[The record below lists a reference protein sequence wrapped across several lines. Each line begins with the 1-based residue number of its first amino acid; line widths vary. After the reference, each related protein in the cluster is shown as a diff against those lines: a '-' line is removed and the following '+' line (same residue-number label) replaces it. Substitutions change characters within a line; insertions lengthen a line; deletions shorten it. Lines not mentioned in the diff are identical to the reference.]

1 MADARVFADTHALFD
16 AGADAVAK
24 AAATAIAARA
34 RFAMALSGGTTPR
47 QLFERLASP
56 PWRDRID
63 WPRVHLFWGDER
75 CVSPTHADSNY
86 RMAREALLDHVP
98 VPAAQVHRM
107 RGEDVPDSAAVNY
120 EAELRATLDAGA
132 PGGPGVFDLVLL
144 GLGADGHTASL
155 FPGMPSGRVITR
167 WVVAEHVD
175 PARGWRLTLTP
186 PIINAARSV
195 LFLVAGD
202 DKAPALAAVLEGP
215 AQPSVLPAQAVASGG
230 SQVTWLVDQAAA
242 RLLTRGGKVY

>member
-1 MADARVFADTHALFD
+1 MAAAVQVFPEADTLLD
-16 AGADAVAK
+16 
-24 AAATAIAARA
+24 AAAGMVVAHAVTSIAARG
-34 RFAMALSGGTTPR
+34 RFVIALAGGSTPR
-47 QLFERLASP
+47 GLYQRLARVA
-56 PWRDRID
+56 WRDRID
-63 WPRVHLFWGDER
+63 WSRVHLCWGDER

-120 EAELRATLDAGA
+120 EAELRATLDAGP
-132 PGGPGVFDLVLL
+132 PGGPSVFDLVLL

-175 PARGWRLTLTP
+175 TARGWRLTLTP

-195 LFLVAGD
+195 LFLVTGD
-202 DKAPALAAVLEGP
+202 DKAAALAAVLEGP
-215 AQPSVLPAQAVASGG
+215 AQPSALPAQAVASGS
-230 SQVTWLVDQAAA
+230 SQVTWLVDRAAA
-242 RLLTRGGKVY
+242 RLLTRTHHD

>member
-1 MADARVFADTHALFD
+1 MAHVRVFAGTHALFD
-16 AGADAVAK
+16 AGADAVAE

-34 RFAMALSGGTTPR
+34 RFTLALSGGTTPR
-47 QLFERLASP
+47 HLFERLASP

-63 WPRVHLFWGDER
+63 WPRVHLFWSDER

-132 PGGPGVFDLVLL
+132 PGGPSVFDLVLL

-155 FPGMPSGRVITR
+155 FPGMPSGRVSTR

-175 PARGWRLTLTP
+175 AARGWRLTLTP

-195 LFLVAGD
+195 VFLVTGD
-202 DKAPALAAVLEGP
+202 DKAAALAAVLEGP
-215 AQPSVLPAQAVASGG
+215 AQPLALPAQAVASG
-230 SQVTWLVDQAAA
+230 SSLVTWLVDRAAA
-242 RLLTRGGKVY
+242 RLLTRPHAD